1 MTEQCSG
8 ATPHSSNVITQR
20 TSRIE

>member
-1 MTEQCSG
+1 MTEQCSD
-8 ATPHSSNVITQR
+8 ATPHSINVITQR

>member
-1 MTEQCSG
+1 MTEQCSD
-8 ATPHSSNVITQR
+8 ATPYSINVITQR